1 MQDKLKVALIQSDLA
16 WENATE
22 NRSRFSKK
30 FDDLPKTDLIVLPE
44 MFNSGF
50 TMDPQNVDES
60 MSGKTVAWL
69 RDEAGRLGAAICGS
83 LVINEDGNYSNRMI
97 FMRPDGIYNIYDKRH
112 TFTLAGEHE
121 VYKRGTN
128 RVSVDYLGWKINLQI
143 CYDLRFP
150 VWARNTDDYDLI
162 IYVANWPK
170 ARIDAWDTLL
180 KARAIENMA
189 YCIGVN
195 RVGMDA
201 NGFEY
206 PGHSALY
213 DPLGKLCSSL
223 EHNKEDQAVY
233 ELDKSQIES
242 PREKLKFLSD
252 RDSFSLEV

>member
-16 WENATE
+16 WENAVE
-22 NRSRFSKK
+22 NRSRFSEK
-30 FDDLPKTDLIVLPE
+30 FNTLGETDLIVLPE

-50 TMDPQNVDES
+50 TMDPQNVDEH
-60 MSGKTVAWL
+60 MSGKTVSWM
-69 RDEAGRLGAAICGS
+69 REEAGRLNSAISGS

-97 FMRPDGIYNIYDKRH
+97 FMRPDGTYNIYDKRH

-180 KARAIENMA
+180 KSRAIENMA

-195 RVGMDA
+195 RVGMDP

-223 EHNKEDQAVY
+223 EHNQEDTGVY
-233 ELDKSQIES
+233 ELDKSQIEI
-242 PREKLKFLSD
+242 PREKLKFLTD
-252 RDSFSLEV
+252 RDRFSLEV